1 MYDLKYFHIDVPVNV
16 VSEINVW
23 NTLAV
28 CDI

>member
-16 VSEINVW
+16 VNEINVW